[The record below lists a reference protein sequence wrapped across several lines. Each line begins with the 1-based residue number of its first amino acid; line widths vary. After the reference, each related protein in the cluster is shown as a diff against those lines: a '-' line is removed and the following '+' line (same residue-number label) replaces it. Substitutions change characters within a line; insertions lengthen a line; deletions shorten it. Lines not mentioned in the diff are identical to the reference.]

1 MKLNSTVVLTLV
13 LLSTML
19 GAGSVSALLGFNLGS
34 AALKGVTQ
42 PDARPTTKLVSNKSS
57 SSQQGGLVMLK
68 EEDILK
74 SVKARIEIKGKGAKP
89 EKPKQDEEQKE
100 KKDENKKDNAAEEA
114 PQQGFPIVAQ
124 DKTVS
129 LAVQSARYSGGALLM
144 KVKFK
149 NTGTESV
156 RFLYS
161 FLDVTDDQGRTLSAS
176 TEGLPAELPGNGQT
190 FAGTISIPTAL
201 LDNVKKLSLTLTDY
215 PDQKLKLEMHD
226 IPVER

>member
-57 SSQQGGLVMLK
+57 SQQGGLVMLK

-89 EKPKQDEEQKE
+89 EKPKPDEEQKE
-100 KKDENKKDNAAEEA
+100 KKDEKKKDDSAEEA
-114 PQQGFPIVAQ
+114 PQQGFPVVAQ
-124 DKTVS
+124 DKAVS